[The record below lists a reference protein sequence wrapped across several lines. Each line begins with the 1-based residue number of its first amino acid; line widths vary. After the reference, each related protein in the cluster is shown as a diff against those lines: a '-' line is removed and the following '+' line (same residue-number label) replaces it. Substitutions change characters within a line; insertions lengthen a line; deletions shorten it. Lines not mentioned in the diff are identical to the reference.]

1 MYVCVCVCVCVCV
14 RVCVRV
20 CVCACMRVCV
30 CACMYVSLHKET
42 ESTLKRMQLK
52 LQEEERRM
60 MQDDI
65 VSGDLLN
72 DEDDEY
78 NLQSRSHEGENEAT
92 KYRIMYMFIQEETKY
107 LEA

>member
-1 MYVCVCVCVCVCV
+1 
-14 RVCVRV
+14 
-20 CVCACMRVCV
+20 
-30 CACMYVSLHKET
+30 LIKET
-42 ESTLKRMQLK
+42 ETTLKRMQLK

-78 NLQSRSHEGENEAT
+78 NLQSRSHEGKIEV
-92 KYRIMYMFIQEETKY
+92 RIWLKIYS
-107 LEA
+107 

>member
-1 MYVCVCVCVCVCV
+1 MI
-14 RVCVRV
+14 
-20 CVCACMRVCV
+20 
-30 CACMYVSLHKET
+30 KET

-65 VSGDLLN
+65 VSGSLLN

-78 NLQSRSHEGENEAT
+78 NLQSRSHEGT
-92 KYRIMYMFIQEETKY
+92 
-107 LEA
+107 L

>member
-1 MYVCVCVCVCVCV
+1 
-14 RVCVRV
+14 
-20 CVCACMRVCV
+20 
-30 CACMYVSLHKET
+30 
-42 ESTLKRMQLK
+42 
-52 LQEEERRM
+52 M

-78 NLQSRSHEGENEAT
+78 NLQARSHEGKNEAN
-92 KYRIMYMFIQEETKY
+92 KYERMYIMKIPQVETKC